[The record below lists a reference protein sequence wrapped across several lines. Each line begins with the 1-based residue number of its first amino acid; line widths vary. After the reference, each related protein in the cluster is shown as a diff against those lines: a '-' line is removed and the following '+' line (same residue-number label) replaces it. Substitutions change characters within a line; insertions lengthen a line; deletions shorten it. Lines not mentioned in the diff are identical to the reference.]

1 MRSLK
6 LLIRDLGPRLARQ
19 TALARVL
26 VFMGLLAILWAPVA
40 LLIYGLGHSFQA
52 EAIASTL
59 ALVVLY
65 IWFILLLRRWGRGVN
80 RWAHPLSYCGLR
92 GGSVFAVS
100 AVQAL
105 VIGAGAV
112 LGLFGIEILLGWAVP
127 QMPGWSV
134 VWIALEGLLVA
145 IGIGFAE
152 ELFFRGWLLSELE
165 RDYSPSLA
173 LLLNALVFAIAHFIK
188 PLPDIIRTSPQFLGL
203 MILGM
208 ALVWARRIPT
218 GRRWQRNRT
227 NLGLSMGLHA
237 GLVWG
242 YYIIDVGALT
252 QLTGQV
258 PAWVTGID
266 GNPLAGIVG
275 LVMLSLLAAK
285 LAQVARRGGSKGN

>member
-1 MRSLK
+1 
-6 LLIRDLGPRLARQ
+6 
-19 TALARVL
+19 
-26 VFMGLLAILWAPVA
+26 MGLLAVLWGPVA
-40 LLIYGLGHSFQA
+40 LLIYGLGHALKA

-59 ALVVLY
+59 ALGVLY
-65 IWFILLLRRWGRGVN
+65 VWFILLLRRWGRGIN
-80 RWAHPLSYCGLR
+80 RWAHPLSHCGLR
-92 GGSVFAVS
+92 GGSGFAVS

-105 VIGAGAV
+105 VVGAGAIV
-112 LGLFGIEILLGWAVP
+112 GLFGIEILLGWAAP
-127 QMPGWSV
+127 QMPGWSL

-152 ELFFRGWLLSELE
+152 ELFFRGWLLLELE

-188 PLPDIIRTSPQFLGL
+188 PLPEIIRTSPQFLGL

-218 GRRWQRNRT
+218 GSRWQRNRT
-227 NLGLSMGLHA
+227 NLGLPMGLHA

-242 YYIIDVGALT
+242 YYIADVGDLT
-252 QLTGQV
+252 QLTGQA

-266 GNPLAGIVG
+266 GNPLAGMVG
-275 LVMLSLLAAK
+275 LTMLSLLAAK
-285 LAQVARRGGSKGN
+285 LAQAAGRNKYV

>member
-6 LLIRDLGPRLARQ
+6 LPIRDLGPRLARQ
-19 TALARVL
+19 TALVRVF
-26 VFMGLLAILWAPVA
+26 VFMGLLAVLWGPVA
-40 LLIYGLGHSFQA
+40 LLIYGLGHALKA

-59 ALVVLY
+59 ALGVLY
-65 IWFILLLRRWGRGVN
+65 VWFILLLRRWGRGIN
-80 RWAHPLSYCGLR
+80 RWAHPLSHCGLR
-92 GGSVFAVS
+92 GGSGFAVS

-105 VIGAGAV
+105 VVGAGAIV
-112 LGLFGIEILLGWAVP
+112 GLFGIEILLGWAAP
-127 QMPGWSV
+127 QMPGWSL

-152 ELFFRGWLLSELE
+152 ELFFRGWLLLELE

-188 PLPDIIRTSPQFLGL
+188 PLPEIIRTSPQFLGL

-218 GRRWQRNRT
+218 GSRWQRNRT
-227 NLGLSMGLHA
+227 NLGLPMGLHA

-242 YYIIDVGALT
+242 YYIADVGDLT
-252 QLTGQV
+252 QLTGQA

-266 GNPLAGIVG
+266 GNPLAGMVG
-275 LVMLSLLAAK
+275 LTMLSLLAAK
-285 LAQVARRGGSKGN
+285 LAQAAGRNKYV